1 VAVGVTSVLG
11 RLRIARFFASQ
22 LRDVVVVAAVCVLVI
37 AVTRTTSFGA
47 LVDPVDGTYALILV
61 AAGLGAG
68 AALCALVTYRLTNDP
83 RPAWI
88 SAALALY
95 GLFILPLSSVTL
107 TDPRNANGRI
117 ASLIMF
123 VTALV
128 IMLLSVRPP
137 ARLGAWGG
145 WLILL
150 VGGAVGAVVLSLPS
164 TPGML
169 AFAQGRT
176 TTLVALVGWTVVS
189 LVFLIDGYRETNP
202 RRARLGLGL
211 LVVAFSLLY
220 RETLGTAMP
229 TDIAWPALRVVGMAV
244 VLVAL
249 LQVVQRSVSTLQSDY
264 DLVQTRLAKAAELL
278 ESTTD
283 LSAERD
289 HELKNGLVA
298 LAGVVH
304 VLSSSDGDEQG
315 ERFRQLLLNEL
326 SRLRKMLETPV
337 ADQLLASATTDEL
350 RIEGHL
356 VRPVLENVVG
366 MRIHQDIE
374 LQTEGTLF
382 AATEPAVTEQIVTN
396 LLVNCDRHAPGAPV
410 VVRGRPGRNGTV
422 VIEVRDRGPGLPA
435 GGEEAVFERGVH
447 DESAGGSGLGLH
459 ISKRIAEENGGS
471 LQLRTVEDPV
481 GCLAVLTLPSVHD

>member
-1 VAVGVTSVLG
+1 MTSVLG

-22 LRDVVVVAAVCVLVI
+22 LRDVVLVAAVCMIVV
-37 AVTRTTSFGA
+37 AVTRTRSFGA
-47 LVDPVDGTYALILV
+47 LVDPVDGTYALTLV
-61 AAGLGAG
+61 TAGLGAG
-68 AALCALVTYRLTNDP
+68 AALCALVTYRLTGDP

-95 GLFILPLSSVTL
+95 SVFILPLSSVTL
-107 TDPRNANGRI
+107 TDPGNASGRL

-128 IMLLSVRPP
+128 ILLLSIRPP

-145 WLILL
+145 WFILF
-150 VGGAVGAVVLSLPS
+150 VGGAVGTVVATLPS
-164 TPGML
+164 TPATL

-176 TTLVALVGWTVVS
+176 APLVALVGWTAVS
-189 LVFLIDGYRETNP
+189 LAFLIDGYRETNA
-202 RRARLGLGL
+202 RRARMGLGL
-211 LVVAFSLLY
+211 LVVAVSLLY
-220 RETLGTAMP
+220 RETLAVEMP
-229 TDIAWPALRVVGMAV
+229 SDIAFPVLRAVGMAV

-264 DLVQTRLAKAAELL
+264 DQVQMRLAQAAELL

-304 VLSSSDGDEQG
+304 VLSSSDGDEDG

-326 SRLRKMLETPV
+326 ARLRKMLETPV
-337 ADQLLASATTDEL
+337 AEQLEAADADE
-350 RIEGHL
+350 IEGHF

-366 MRIHQDIE
+366 MRVHQDIE
-374 LQTEGTLF
+374 LQTEGELI
-382 AATEPAVTEQIVTN
+382 AATEPSVTEQIVTN

-410 VVRGRPGRNGTV
+410 VVRGRPGRDRTV
-422 VIEVRDRGPGLPA
+422 VIEVRDHGPGLPA
-435 GGEEAVFERGVH
+435 GGEEAVFERGVR
-447 DESAGGSGLGLH
+447 DDAAGGSGLGLH
-459 ISKRIAEENGGS
+459 ISKRIAEENGGT
-471 LQLRTVEDPV
+471 LRLRTVHDPV
-481 GCLAVLTLPSVHD
+481 GCLAVLTLPSVPA

>member
-1 VAVGVTSVLG
+1 MAVGVTSVLG

-22 LRDVVVVAAVCVLVI
+22 LRDVVVVAAICVVVV
-37 AVTRTTSFGA
+37 AVTRTHSFGA
-47 LVDPVDGTYALILV
+47 LVDPIGGTYALILV
-61 AAGLGAG
+61 SAGLGAA
-68 AALCALVTYRLTNDP
+68 AALCALVTFRLTGDP

-88 SAALALY
+88 SAALTLY
-95 GLFILPLSSVTL
+95 GLVILPLSSVTL
-107 TDPRNANGRI
+107 TDPRNASGRV

-128 IMLLSVRPP
+128 ILLLSIRPP
-137 ARLGAWGG
+137 DRLGAWGG
-145 WLILL
+145 WIILL
-150 VGGAVGAVVLSLPS
+150 AGGAVGAGVISLPS
-164 TPGML
+164 TPALL

-176 TTLVALVGWTVVS
+176 TPVVALVGWTAVS
-189 LVFLIDGYRETNP
+189 LVFLIDGYRETNA

-211 LVVAFSLLY
+211 LVMAVSLLY
-220 RETLGTAMP
+220 RETLGTAAP
-229 TDIAWPALRVVGMAV
+229 TDIVYPALRLVGMAV

-249 LQVVQRSVSTLQSDY
+249 LQMVQRSVSSLQSDY
-264 DLVQTRLAKAAELL
+264 DQVQTRLAQAAELL

-304 VLSSSDGDEQG
+304 VLSSSDGDEEG

-326 SRLRKMLETPV
+326 ARLRKMLETPV
-337 ADQLLASATTDEL
+337 ADQLDPVEPDE
-350 RIEGHL
+350 IEGHL

-366 MRIHQDIE
+366 MRIHQDID
-374 LQTEGTLF
+374 LQTEGDLF
-382 AATEPAVTEQIVTN
+382 AATESSVTEQIVTN

-410 VVRGRPGRNGTV
+410 VVRGRPGAGGTV
-422 VIEVRDRGPGLPA
+422 VVEVRDRGPGLPA

-447 DESAGGSGLGLH
+447 DETAGGSGLGLH
-459 ISKRIAEENGGS
+459 ISRKLAEENGGS
-471 LQLRTVEDPV
+471 LQLRTVHDPV
-481 GCLAVLTLPSVHD
+481 GCLAVLTLPSVPA

>member
-1 VAVGVTSVLG
+1 MAVGVTSVLG

-22 LRDVVVVAAVCVLVI
+22 LRDVVVVAAICVVVV
-37 AVTRTTSFGA
+37 AVTRTESLGA
-47 LVDPVDGTYALILV
+47 VVDPVNGTYALTLV

-68 AALCALVTYRLTNDP
+68 AALCALVTYRLTGDA

-128 IMLLSVRPP
+128 IMLMSIRPP

-145 WLILL
+145 WFILL
-150 VGGAVGAVVLSLPS
+150 VGGAAGAVVLSLPS
-164 TPGML
+164 TPAML

-176 TTLVALVGWTVVS
+176 APLVALFGWTVVS
-189 LVFLIDGYRETNP
+189 LVFLIDGYRVTNP

-211 LVVAFSLLY
+211 LVVAVSLLY
-220 RETLGTAMP
+220 RETLATAMP
-229 TDIAWPALRVVGMAV
+229 SDLAFPALRVVGWAV

-249 LQVVQRSVSTLQSDY
+249 LQVVQRSVSSLQSDY
-264 DLVQTRLAKAAELL
+264 DLVQTRLAQAAELL

-337 ADQLLASATTDEL
+337 ADQLEAIDEDEV
-350 RIEGHL
+350 EGHL

-366 MRIHQDIE
+366 MRIHQDID
-374 LQTEGTLF
+374 LQTEGELF

-410 VVRGRPGRNGTV
+410 VVRGHPGRDGTV
-422 VIEVRDRGPGLPA
+422 VIEVRDRGPGLPV
-435 GGEEAVFERGVH
+435 GGEDAVFERGVR

-471 LQLRTVEDPV
+471 LQLRTVQDPV
-481 GCLAVLTLPSVHD
+481 GCLAVLTLPSVPV